1 MAKRADMTF
10 GDVGQVERVL
20 GCEIRQRV
28 HFEVGPGGLH
38 RVEFW
43 RVGRKEFDAEVA
55 RPTEHPRHGPASMHV
70 EPIPHENDRA
80 LDLPAEVANEL
91 CQPHAV
97 DVSIGADRKVERDPT
112 APWRNRQRADDRGL
126 LPVPSGLRKDRRLAA
141 WRPGPAHERCEKKP
155 ALIQEDDVRF
165 QSLRFFLMRGQSTL
179 TQRRIAASSRSRAW
193 RSGFCGVQPND
204 RRRRPR

>member
-1 MAKRADMTF
+1 MTF
-10 GDVGQVERVL
+10 GDVSQFERVL
-20 GCEIRQRV
+20 RCEVRKRV
-28 HFEVGPGGLH
+28 HLEVRPGGFH
-38 RVEFW
+38 GVEFR
-43 RVGRKEFDAEVA
+43 RVGRKEFYVEVA
-55 RPTEHPRHGPASMHV
+55 GPVEHSRHRLAPMHV

-97 DVSIGADRKVERDPT
+97 DVAVGPDRKVERDPT
-112 APWRNRQRADDRGL
+112 APWGHRQRPDDRGFL
-126 LPVPSGLRKDRRLAA
+126 TVPSGLRKDRRLTAR
-141 WRPGPAHERCEKKP
+141 RPGPAHERCEEKP
-155 ALIQEDDVRF
+155 ALIQEDDVGL

-193 RSGFCGVQPND
+193 RSGFWGVQPND